1 MKKLLLSLSLLGTCL
16 VLNAQD
22 YKHCGTDE
30 AMNDWFD
37 KNPEA
42 RLRYEKLMQEAREAD
57 AIAYRNGYGSQNK
70 VAAPVY
76 TVPVVFHVLHLGGFE
91 NISDAQINDAV
102 NILTRDYNKQ
112 NSDTSVVIPQF
123 KNLIGDVKFE
133 FRLATKDPSGNC
145 TNGIIRH
152 NDTRTDW
159 TSSVSDYIYTW
170 PPSKYLNVYVV
181 RSIASGAAGY
191 TYLPGTGPSTAAD
204 CIVILHDYVGSIGT
218 GNAGTSRALTHEVG
232 HWFNLPHV
240 WGGTNQPGVAC
251 GDEGVSDTPVT
262 KGYSSCPSSTTSAI
276 VCTAGVVENYQN
288 YMDYSYCSRMFTIG
302 QANRMTTAINSGI
315 GSRNNLST
323 VSNLTATGIISP
335 MSNCAPIAD
344 FHTFSG
350 FTYNLYTICAGQALS
365 FDDDSYNGPVTNL
378 LWTTNSGGT
387 LSAPTGTLT
396 SISFPT
402 PGTWT
407 VTLTAGNSTGTTT
420 ATKTVVALP
429 GIANYTTIYQESFE
443 YAASTPPT
451 NWTVI
456 NQTGGITWQKNT
468 SAAATGTASF
478 YMNNTINP
486 NNAIDIL
493 ETGSYDFAANTGATF
508 TFKYAYAQKTASY
521 ADVFKVQASKDCG
534 GSWSDIYAPAASAL
548 SSGSGGV
555 MSAAFVPTPS
565 QFKTYTLTSHPA
577 FNTFKTQSNVRIRFY
592 FKEDPGAG
600 FGNNFYLDDINFN
613 APLGVNELTKS
624 IELSLFPN
632 PSEGTAS
639 LEFTLSDNAEVK
651 YYVMDVTGRLVE
663 DTKAFSLSPGHH
675 SYNVNESQKLKAGI
689 YFVNLELNG
698 QRMSRKLVI
707 E

>member
-1 MKKLLLSLSLLGTCL
+1 MKKFLLSLSLLGTCL

-30 AMNDWFD
+30 AMNDWFG

-42 RLRYEKLMQEAREAD
+42 RIRYEKLMQEAKEAD

-112 NSDTSVVIPQF
+112 NSDTSLVIPQF

-159 TSSVSDYIYTW
+159 TSNLSDYIYTW
-170 PPSKYLNVYVV
+170 PANKYLNVYVV

-191 TYLPGTGPSTAAD
+191 TYLPGTGPSSAAD

-262 KGYSSCPSSTTSAI
+262 KGYSSCPSSTASAI
-276 VCTAGVVENYQN
+276 VCTPGVVENYQN
-288 YMDYSYCSRMFTIG
+288 YMDYSYCSRMFTTG
-302 QANRMTTAINSGI
+302 QASRMTTAINSGV

-350 FTYNLYTICAGQALS
+350 ITYNLYTVCAGQALS
-365 FDDDSYNGPVTNL
+365 FVDDSYNGTVTSR
-378 LWTTNSGGT
+378 LWSTNSGGT
-387 LSAPTGTLT
+387 LSAPNSTLS
-396 SISFPT
+396 SISFPVA
-402 PGTWT
+402 GTWT
-407 VTLTAGNSTGTTT
+407 VSLTVGNSTGTTT
-420 ATKTVVALP
+420 ATKTIVAQP
-429 GIANYTTIYQESFE
+429 SVANYPTTYQESFE
-443 YAASTPPT
+443 TSTVLPV
-451 NWTVI
+451 NWQI
-456 NQTGGITWQKNT
+456 YNQTGGITWQRTT
-468 SAAATGTASF
+468 SAASSGTASY
-478 YMNNTINP
+478 YMNNSINP
-486 NNAIDIL
+486 NNAVDII
-493 ETGSYDFAANTGATF
+493 ETGSYDFAANPGATF
-508 TFKYAYAQKTASY
+508 TFKYAYAQKTSAY
-521 ADVFKVQASKDCG
+521 ADVFKVQATKDCG
-534 GSWSDIYAPAASAL
+534 GSWNDIYTPSASILA
-548 SSGSGGV
+548 SGSGGV

-577 FNTFKTQSNVRIRFY
+577 FSSYKTQPNVRLRFY

-613 APLGVNELTKS
+613 APLRVNELTKS

-651 YYVMDVTGRLVE
+651 YYVMDVSGRLVE
-663 DTKAFSLSPGHH
+663 ETKTFSLSPGHH

-698 QRMSRKLVI
+698 QKMSRKLII

>member
-1 MKKLLLSLSLLGTCL
+1 MKNFLLSIALAGTFIAA
-16 VLNAQD
+16 NAQN
-22 YKHCGTDE
+22 YKYCGTDE
-30 AMNDWFD
+30 AMKDWFD

-42 RLRYEKLMQEAREAD
+42 RLHYEKLMQEAKETD
-57 AIAYRNGYGSQNK
+57 AIAFRNGYGSQNK

-76 TVPVVFHVLHLGGFE
+76 TVPVVFHVLHLGGIE

-112 NSDTSVVIPQF
+112 NADTSAVISQF

-145 TNGIIRH
+145 TNGIVRH

-170 PPSKYLNVYVV
+170 PPNKYLNVYVV

-218 GNAGTSRALTHEVG
+218 GNVGTSRALTHEVG

-262 KGYSSCPSSTTSAI
+262 KGYSSCPSSTTAAMI
-276 VCTAGVVENYQN
+276 CNAGVVENYQN
-288 YMDYSYCSRMFTIG
+288 YMDYSYCSRMFTTG
-302 QANRMTTAINSGI
+302 QASRMTTAINSATG
-315 GSRNNLST
+315 GRNNLST

-335 MSNCAPIAD
+335 NSNCAPIAD

-350 FTYNLYTICAGQALS
+350 NTYNLYTICAGQALS
-365 FDDDSYNGPVTNL
+365 FVDDSYNGTVTSR
-378 LWTTNSGGT
+378 LWATNSGGT
-387 LSAPTGTLT
+387 LSAPTSTLT
-396 SISFPT
+396 SISFPAA
-402 PGTWT
+402 GTWT
-407 VTLTAGNSTGTTT
+407 VTLASGNSTGTTT
-420 ATKTVVALP
+420 ATKTIVAIP
-429 GIANYTTIYQESFE
+429 TVANYPTLYQESFE
-443 YAASTPPT
+443 YTASTAPA

-456 NQTGGITWQKNT
+456 NQTGGVTWQKNT
-468 SAAATGTASF
+468 SAASTGTASF

-493 ETGSYDFAANTGATF
+493 ETGSYDFAANPGATY
-508 TFKYAYAQKTASY
+508 TFKYAYAQKTSSY
-521 ADVFKVQASKDCG
+521 ADVFIVQASKDCG
-534 GSWSDIYAPAASAL
+534 GSWNNIYTPSSSVLA
-548 SSGSGGV
+548 SGSGGV
-555 MSAAFVPTPS
+555 MSTAFVPTPS

-577 FNTFKTQSNVRIRFY
+577 FTTYKSQSNVRIRFY
-592 FKEDPGAG
+592 FKSDPGAG

-613 APLGVNELTKS
+613 TPLGVNELTKS
-624 IELSLFPN
+624 IELSLYPN
-632 PSEGTAS
+632 PTEGTA
-639 LEFTLSDNAEVK
+639 TLDFNLDDPAQIRYSVLDI
-651 YYVMDVTGRLVE
+651 TGREVE
-663 DTKAFSLSPGHH
+663 ESRTLGLEPGRH
-675 SYNVNESQKLKAGI
+675 SFDVNASHKLTAGI

-698 QRMSRKLVI
+698 QKMSRKLII